1 MGNPGIREQQIQ
13 TLENN
18 LEKYRRE
25 IDKLR
30 NEKLYWY

>member
-13 TLENN
+13 KLENN
-18 LEKYRRE
+18 LETYRRG

>member
-13 TLENN
+13 KLKNN